1 MGLRQ
6 EIQQVLQDMDRVA
19 YRPPQIYSNVAPGTY
34 NLWVVTGGPI
44 WVRIVGNRAVQAVT
58 TAPTFALTLN
68 TVAMQNAAVANTC
81 VINGIT
87 TFPLGAAAGQVI
99 VTNLLSQPPFSLA
112 NALLGQVG
120 QGQIMGIG
128 NVLLTVAGAVA
139 DGTIEFFM
147 VYKKLSPASNVA

>member
-6 EIQQVLQDMDRVA
+6 EIQQVVQDMDRVA
-19 YRPPQIYSNVAPGTY
+19 YRPAQIYSNVAPGTY
-34 NLWVVTGGPI
+34 NLWTVTGGPI
-44 WVRIVGNRAVQAVT
+44 WVKAIGTRAVQAVT

-68 TVAMQNAAVANTC
+68 TVAMQNAAVAVTC

-99 VTNLLSQPPFSLA
+99 VTNLLSQPPYSLA

-120 QGQIMGIG
+120 QGQIMGTGII
-128 NVLLTVAGAVA
+128 LLTVGAAVA

-147 VYKKLSPASNVA
+147 VYKKLSPVSIVA